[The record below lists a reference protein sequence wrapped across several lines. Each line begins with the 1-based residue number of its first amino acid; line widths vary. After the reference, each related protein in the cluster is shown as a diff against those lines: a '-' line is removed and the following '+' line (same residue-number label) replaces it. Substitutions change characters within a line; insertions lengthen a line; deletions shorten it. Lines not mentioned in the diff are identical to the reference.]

1 MIKRVVIN
9 MIILLHYAMVYSS
22 QVILDKLIEYRNS
35 YKRSYDY
42 VHKPRYI
49 RPSRDIT
56 VVHDTVTFHNE
67 NDEPNKRDSYGF
79 PIQSKTK

>member
-22 QVILDKLIEYRNS
+22 QVILDKLNEWRKS
-35 YKRSYDY
+35 YKKSYDY
-42 VHKPRYI
+42 IYKPRYI
-49 RPSRDIT
+49 KPGRDT
-56 VVHDTVTFHNE
+56 TGRRNTLS
-67 NDEPNKRDSYGF
+67 NKRNSHGF

>member
-1 MIKRVVIN
+1 MIERVVIN

-22 QVILDKLIEYRNS
+22 QVILDKLVEYRNS

-49 RPSRDIT
+49 KPGRDT
-56 VVHDTVTFHNE
+56 TGYNTST
-67 NDEPNKRDSYGF
+67 KDSYGF

>member
-22 QVILDKLIEYRNS
+22 QVIFDKLIEWRRS
-35 YKRSYDY
+35 YKKSYDY

-49 RPSRDIT
+49 KPGRDT
-56 VVHDTVTFHNE
+56 TGRRDTLS
-67 NDEPNKRDSYGF
+67 DKRNTYGF

>member
-22 QVILDKLIEYRNS
+22 QVILDKLVEYRNS

-49 RPSRDIT
+49 KPGRDT
-56 VVHDTVTFHNE
+56 TGRHDTLSY
-67 NDEPNKRDSYGF
+67 KRNAF

>member
-22 QVILDKLIEYRNS
+22 QVILDKLNEWRKS

-42 VHKPRYI
+42 VYKPRYI
-49 RPSRDIT
+49 KPGRDT
-56 VVHDTVTFHNE
+56 TGYNTST
-67 NDEPNKRDSYGF
+67 RDSYGF

>member
-22 QVILDKLIEYRNS
+22 QVILDKLNEWRKS

-42 VHKPRYI
+42 VHKPRYTK
-49 RPSRDIT
+49 PGRDT
-56 VVHDTVTFHNE
+56 TGRHDTLSY
-67 NDEPNKRDSYGF
+67 KRNAF
-79 PIQSKTK
+79 PIQSKNK